1 MPHDNSEEEVYVQ
14 PILRQH
20 LQRLRE
26 LGFKRKKPSRQ
37 HANPLASIHQ
47 QPIVIAPDWFQRAY
61 ARPNL
66 RLHVDIGCAYGEYT
80 MCSSI
85 PHSHTKLEPLI
96 VWVCLRSVSDG
107 NVFE

>member
-1 MPHDNSEEEVYVQ
+1 MLHENREGEGYVQ

-20 LQRLRE
+20 LQRLCE
-26 LGFKRKKPSRQ
+26 PGFKRKKPSRQ

-61 ARPNL
+61 RRPNL

-80 MCSSI
+80 SCSSI
-85 PHSHTKLEPLI
+85 PHSHPK
-96 VWVCLRSVSDG
+96 
-107 NVFE
+107 FETLTD